1 MSAEKIINEWKKGN
15 FKPVYWLE
23 GDETYFIDKIVDY
36 AETSILSKSEVQFNL
51 QVMYG
56 KDTSITDLRSI
67 CKTYPMFGERQVVI
81 VKEAQNLKQ
90 IEQLEIYINEPQPST
105 LLVIAYKEKKLDAR
119 TKFAKTVKAKGEVLT
134 TKKLYDNELPGWT
147 MSMLATKGLTI
158 DQKALMLMID
168 HIGNDLSRIENE
180 VDKLIINLKERKN
193 ITSEDI
199 EIYVGISKDFNS
211 FELQKAIAY
220 KNFPKAIRIIQ
231 YFAANPK
238 VASIQM
244 ILPNLY
250 SFFSKVAV
258 AYSLRTSDE
267 KVIAS
272 GLGIPQFVAK
282 DYTMAMKNYSYQKVE
297 YILLYLHHYNL
308 RSIGVNDTGTADSE
322 LLKELIVKIMN

>member
-1 MSAEKIINEWKKGN
+1 MSAEKIINDWKKGN

-23 GDETYFIDKIVDY
+23 GEESYFIDKIVDY
-36 AETSILSKSEVQFNL
+36 AETQILSESEAQFNL
-51 QVMYG
+51 RVMYG
-56 KDTSITDLRSI
+56 KDANVTDLRSV
-67 CKTYPMFGERQVVI
+67 CRTYPMFGEKQVVI

-90 IEQLEIYINEPQPST
+90 IEQLESYVTEPQPST
-105 LLVIAYKEKKLDAR
+105 ILVIAYKDKKLDAR

-147 MSMLATKGLTI
+147 TGMLAAKGLTI

-193 ITSEDI
+193 ITGEDI
-199 EIYVGISKDFNS
+199 ETYVGISKDFNG
-211 FELQKAIAY
+211 FELQKAVAY
-220 KNFPKAIRIIQ
+220 KDFPKAIRIIQ

-238 VASIQM
+238 AASIQM

-258 AYSLRTSDE
+258 AYSLHTSDE
-267 KVIAS
+267 RAIAS
-272 GLGIPQFVAK
+272 GLGIPPFVAK
-282 DYTMAMKNYSYQKVE
+282 DYTAAMKNYSYQKVE
-297 YILLYLHHYNL
+297 YILLYLHDYNL
-308 RSIGVNDTGTADSE
+308 RSVGINDTGTSDSE
-322 LLKELIVKIMN
+322 LLKELTVKIMN